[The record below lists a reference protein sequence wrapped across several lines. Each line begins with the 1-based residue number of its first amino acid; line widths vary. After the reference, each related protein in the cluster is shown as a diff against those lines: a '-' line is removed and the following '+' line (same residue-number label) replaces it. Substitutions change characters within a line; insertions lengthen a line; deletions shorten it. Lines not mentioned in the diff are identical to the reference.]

1 MQFVNHFVPEKVHHI
16 KGLGFDL
23 RHDNVNLPEQYVPA
37 IDQWLKGRLAAIKG
51 QAGSDTLQRE
61 MSKIF
66 GKWADLLSQ
75 MLSFL

>member
-1 MQFVNHFVPEKVHHI
+1 MQFVNHFVTEKVHHI

-37 IDQWLKGRLAAIKG
+37 IDQWLKDRLAAIKD
-51 QAGSDTLQRE
+51 QADSDTLRRE

-66 GKWADLLSQ
+66 GKWTELLCK